1 MKNQGIQFLIIAW
14 GIYCP
19 FALSQ
24 PIKPVTTTQYITET
38 KEDIEELLVNFPERV
53 PSGPEI
59 YTLRG
64 RQISPGS
71 LPRDFR
77 INKQIYNDI
86 AELQIQ
92 INSLIQTVLSLAYQP
107 ERLSKAQLEIRDLLE
122 MFANAGIRYNMKREF
137 DIKQER
143 LIDIRN
149 DLEKPNTYDK
159 IANPYNFYL
168 TIRFQLET
176 IMAEIENALKQ
187 VKVVGQYNL

>member
-1 MKNQGIQFLIIAW
+1 MMNQLIKFLIIAW

-24 PIKPVTTTQYITET
+24 PIRPVTTTQYITES
-38 KEDIEELLVNFPERV
+38 KEDIDEALVNFPERV
-53 PSGPEI
+53 PTGPEV

-92 INSLIQTVLSLAYQP
+92 INLLIQTVLSLAYQP
-107 ERLSKAQLEIRDLLE
+107 AGLTKAQLEMRDLLE
-122 MFANAGIRYNMKREF
+122 MFGNAGIRYNMVREF
-137 DIKQER
+137 EIFRDR
-143 LIDIRN
+143 LIDIRQ
-149 DLEKPNTYDK
+149 DLEAPNKYDK
-159 IANPYNFYL
+159 IANPYNYYL

-176 IMAEIENALKQ
+176 IMSEIENALKLKL
-187 VKVVGQYNL
+187 VF